1 VRVGAR
7 FRRVYIWG
15 ILFLENPKSMS
26 EGPLFLGWFVKFLF
40 HFAFLEV
47 GGSRISL
54 GLGWVEGFVVRV
66 REGVG

>member
-1 VRVGAR
+1 
-7 FRRVYIWG
+7 
-15 ILFLENPKSMS
+15 MS

>member
-1 VRVGAR
+1 MRVGAR

-40 HFAFLEV
+40 HFAFLGA
-47 GGSRISL
+47 GGEPDVTWVRV
-54 GLGWVEGFVVRV
+54 GLGDCG
-66 REGVG
+66 